1 MEWIIHTV
9 PDKLILPGGG
19 IALVIVIIRTMIV
32 FLCIIGAMR
41 LMGKRQLGE
50 LELSEL
56 VVAVLISN
64 IAAHPLQDIGIPL
77 MNGLLP
83 IAILL
88 SCEILISWLSLKSD
102 VLRRLLFGKPS
113 ILIDHGQIRQKEMK
127 KNRFSL
133 DELTEALRKKG
144 ITDLSSVQLAILETD
159 GTLNVLPYTSQSPV
173 TPAQL
178 HLAAEERGMPVTL
191 ISDGKAEAANLQIL
205 GKDQVWLKEKLKEF
219 GMEAPNQVYLMTID
233 ALGGVYLQRK
243 EQSN

>member
-1 MEWIIHTV
+1 MAI
-9 PDKLILPGGG
+9 
-19 IALVIVIIRTMIV
+19 VIVRTIIV

-77 MNGLLP
+77 LNGVLP
-83 IAILL
+83 IAVLL
-88 SCEILISWLSLKSD
+88 SCELLISWLSLKSGR
-102 VLRRLLFGKPS
+102 VRCLLFGKPS
-113 ILIDHGQIRQKEMK
+113 ILIEHGRIDQKEMK

-133 DELTEALRKKG
+133 DELSEALRKKG
-144 ITDLSSVQLAILETD
+144 ITDLSSVRQAILETD
-159 GTLNVLPYTSQSPV
+159 GTLNVLLYACCSPV

-178 HLAAEERGMPVTL
+178 NLEAEDRGLPITL
-191 ISDGKAEAANLQIL
+191 VSDGKVEAANLRLL
-205 GKDQVWLKEKLKEF
+205 GKDESWLESKLRES
-219 GMEAPNQVYLMTID
+219 GPLLPQQVYLMTID

-243 EQSN
+243 EERK

>member
-1 MEWIIHTV
+1 MAI
-9 PDKLILPGGG
+9 
-19 IALVIVIIRTMIV
+19 VIVRTIIV

-77 MNGLLP
+77 LNGVLP
-83 IAILL
+83 IAVLL
-88 SCEILISWLSLKSD
+88 SCELLISWLSLKSGR
-102 VLRRLLFGKPS
+102 VRCLLFGKPS
-113 ILIDHGQIRQKEMK
+113 ILIEHGRIDQKEMK

-133 DELTEALRKKG
+133 DELSEALRKKG
-144 ITDLSSVQLAILETD
+144 ITDLSAVRQAILETD
-159 GTLNVLPYTSQSPV
+159 GTLNVLLYASCSPV

-178 HLAAEERGMPVTL
+178 NLEAEDRGLPITL
-191 ISDGKAEAANLQIL
+191 VSDGKVEAANLRLL
-205 GKDQVWLKEKLKEF
+205 GKDESWLESKLRES
-219 GMEAPNQVYLMTID
+219 GPLLPQQVYLMTID

-243 EQSN
+243 EERK

>member
-1 MEWIIHTV
+1 MAI
-9 PDKLILPGGG
+9 
-19 IALVIVIIRTMIV
+19 VIVRTIIV

-77 MNGLLP
+77 LNGVLP
-83 IAILL
+83 IAVLL
-88 SCEILISWLSLKSD
+88 SCELLISWLSLKSGR
-102 VLRRLLFGKPS
+102 VRCLLFGKPS
-113 ILIDHGQIRQKEMK
+113 ILIEHGRIDQKEMK

-133 DELTEALRKKG
+133 DELSEALRKKG
-144 ITDLSSVQLAILETD
+144 ITDLRAVRQAILETD
-159 GTLNVLPYTSQSPV
+159 GTLNVLLYASCSPV

-178 HLAAEERGMPVTL
+178 NLEAEDRGLPITL
-191 ISDGKAEAANLQIL
+191 VSDGKVEAANLRLL
-205 GKDQVWLKEKLKEF
+205 GKDESWLESKLRES
-219 GMEAPNQVYLMTID
+219 GPLLPQQVYLMTID

-243 EQSN
+243 EERK